1 VSGFERLLEAMV
13 PGMGHLGMDDADSPS
28 FPLGLGLEP
37 DAVIGRGGSGW
48 VVRAKDPRL
57 EQWVAVKLSRQDAGP
72 TVRDGVLE
80 EARVTAAL
88 QGPGV
93 LAVHKVLEV
102 EEQVCVVFQLAPEAT
117 LADLDTLDRESILT
131 LLHGVLVPLTR
142 AHGAGVFHGDLHP
155 RNVAYGSITEIYVLD
170 WGGGSDNAGE
180 FTGHPGYAAPELLSG
195 GAPTEASDVYSW
207 GAMAWELFSG
217 NPLRASPSEETLGE
231 AVLRWREERLPAVPE
246 ALGPEVATLLLGA
259 LAQIPSDRPSAE
271 SLKTAI
277 HEILT
282 GQSERMRRYAESE
295 ALVARSRI
303 GLDEYRDCT
312 DRLRDEQRVVAVQR
326 MKIMDWAD
334 AAQKRPLWDAEDR
347 LKRLVVEQEVSW
359 VRAVEEAFRAWTLS
373 PENLEARSL
382 LADLWWLRFRQHELG
397 GALGEIQVSLERIRQ
412 FDDGRYAR
420 ILDGAAHVSLKS
432 GELEG
437 RVRVEAFVE
446 RDRVLER
453 VLVDEVAF
461 PLERYEL
468 EPGSWLLTVE
478 VEGKSPLGVPIA
490 LSRREHHR
498 ANVVLWTEEEVGD
511 GWVYMPGGAF
521 KMGGDPI
528 ARQVAWKAGGRG
540 PLRTFRSGGDPLA
553 KEAVEACSPT
563 VRGCFV
569 MRTCVRSGDYLAF
582 LNDIDVET
590 ASLHVPGEAGLTG
603 EFRPYWILGERW
615 KTVSPEEFAVRTTDE
630 GRWSLPADW
639 DPDWPVVAVSVDD
652 ALAYANWLSQKLGRR
667 VRLPTEEEWEKAAR
681 GVDARAFPWGGS
693 FDPTFA
699 HMRRSQP
706 GVPRL
711 WPVGQYPVDCSVYGC
726 VDMAGGVR
734 EWTASMF
741 SEGQVVVRGGGW
753 NDDMDELRCAGRRG
767 LPKQFRSSGVG
778 FRLVSEEPLL
788 ARDQE

>member
-1 VSGFERLLEAMV
+1 MSGFERLLEAMV
-13 PGMGHLGMDDADSPS
+13 PGMGHLGMDDADSPV

-37 DAVIGRGGSGW
+37 EGVIARGGSGW
-48 VVRAKDPRL
+48 VVRARDVRL
-57 EQWVAVKLSRQDAGP
+57 NQRVAVKISRQDAGP
-72 TVRDGVLE
+72 QVRDVVLE
-80 EARVTAAL
+80 EAQITALL

-93 LAVHKVLEV
+93 LAVHNVVDLETH
-102 EEQVCVVFQLAPEAT
+102 VCVVFQLAPEKT
-117 LADLDTLDRESILT
+117 LADVDGMDRESTLT
-131 LLHGVLVPLTR
+131 LLYGVLVPLIR
-142 AHGAGVFHGDLHP
+142 AHEAGVFHGDLHP
-155 RNVAYGSITEIYVLD
+155 RNVAFGSITETYVLD
-170 WGGGSDNAGE
+170 WGGGSANEGE
-180 FTGHPGYAAPELLSG
+180 FAGHPGYAAPELLG
-195 GAPTEASDVYSW
+195 GGSPTEASDVYSW
-207 GAMAWELFSG
+207 GVMAWELFSG
-217 NPLRASPSEETLGE
+217 SALRSSPSGETLGE
-231 AVLRWREERLPAVPE
+231 AVLRWRDE
-246 ALGPEVATLLLGA
+246 ALPPAPKGLEPEVVNLLLAA
-259 LAQIPSDRPSAE
+259 LASDPEERPSAE
-271 SLKTAI
+271 ALKTSI

-282 GQSERMRRYAESE
+282 GQSERVRRYAESK
-295 ALVARSRI
+295 ALVARRRI

-312 DRLRDEQRVVAVQR
+312 ERLQDEQRVVAVQR

-334 AAQKRPLWDAEDR
+334 SAQKRPLWDAEDR
-347 LKRLVVEQEVSW
+347 LKQLVVEQEVSW

-373 PENLEARSL
+373 PENREARSL
-382 LADLWWLRFRQHELG
+382 LADLWWLRFRQHEMG

-420 ILDGAAHVSLKS
+420 ILDGDAHVSLKS
-432 GELEG
+432 EELQG
-437 RVRVEAFVE
+437 RVRIEAFVE

-453 VLVDEVAF
+453 VLYDEVDF

-468 EPGSWLLTVE
+468 EPGSWLFTIE
-478 VEGKSPLGVPIA
+478 VEGKEPLGVPIA

-498 ANVVLWTEEEVGD
+498 AEVALWTESEVGE
-511 GWVYMPGGAF
+511 GWVYVAGGAF

-569 MRTCVRSGDYLAF
+569 MRSCVRSGDYLAF
-582 LNDIDVET
+582 LNDIEVET
-590 ASLHVPGEAGLTG
+590 AKRHVPGEAGLTG
-603 EFRPYWILGERW
+603 KFRPYWNLGERW
-615 KTVSPEEFAVRTTDE
+615 KTVSPEEFAVRTAAT

-652 ALAYANWLSQKLGRR
+652 VVAYAQWLSERLGRP

-681 GVDARAFPWGGS
+681 GVDARAFPWGGA

-706 GVPRL
+706 GVPGL
-711 WPVGQYPVDCSVYGC
+711 WPVGRYPVDCSVYGC
-726 VDMAGGVR
+726 MDMAGGVR

-767 LPKQFRSSGVG
+767 LPRQFRSSSVG
-778 FRLVSEEPLL
+778 FRLVSEEPSPTTG
-788 ARDQE
+788 RE